1 MGIQAH
7 WLIYKLGCIPSS
19 LRVVYVFLL
28 VYSHLHLGA
37 EVSGKC
43 HSPTPWFI
51 HFEKNKNLVHSFLNL
66 LFFLDKPPC

>member
-28 VYSHLHLGA
+28 VYSHPVFTWARRFLGN
-37 EVSGKC
+37 
-43 HSPTPWFI
+43 PTHPPLGSFI
-51 HFEKNKNLVHSFLNL
+51 LKKL
-66 LFFLDKPPC
+66 KI